1 MFLTTRRGCFMPIL
15 LANRKQI
22 YSFIFSHTT
31 GSQYLLGD
39 YNKEEHC
46 FYPTFH
52 GRFNFMS
59 FLPGG
64 VHAPSATSDGK
75 GGVIVIHNMHTG
87 KNLPAGEVLQHFREN
102 SH

>member
-1 MFLTTRRGCFMPIL
+1 
-15 LANRKQI
+15 
-22 YSFIFSHTT
+22 
-31 GSQYLLGD
+31 
-39 YNKEEHC
+39 
-46 FYPTFH
+46 
-52 GRFNFMS
+52 MS